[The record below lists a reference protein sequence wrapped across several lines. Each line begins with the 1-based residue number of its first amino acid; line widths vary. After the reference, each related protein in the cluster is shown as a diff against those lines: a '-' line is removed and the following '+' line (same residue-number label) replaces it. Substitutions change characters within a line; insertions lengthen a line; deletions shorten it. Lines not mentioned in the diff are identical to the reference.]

1 MTPTVLVDTSQPIYS
16 SSALLF
22 VGSTNRYLFFG
33 TGSDLLAASTPGGG
47 SSGTGT
53 AFKLYGVQD
62 SLTVGAAGI
71 VRLERDLSPKV
82 VSTGLLTNGER
93 PTSSPTVAGDIVFF
107 TTTTDAA
114 VGTCSDATTKLY
126 GFTYLGTAAYDTNG
140 NGKIDSNESPV
151 ITTAAGRGTAPFIVD
166 QHLFLSTTS
175 LLGDW
180 RDRAGRPHGLQQR
193 RRAGR
198 RAYPVLERNPMNSL
212 WQTPAVVVMIL
223 SWLASPPAGLGEV
236 AQREALRRAAT
247 PKATASLTNFGQ
259 FADEPP
265 PAAVTLP
272 ASATPPA
279 VTPPAEETPPP
290 TEPKRDEKWW
300 RARVAGIRTAIER
313 GQTMAEALQSRINA
327 LQADVVNIDDP
338 AQQAKARNDL
348 GKALGELDRQKK
360 QIDADTKALADLG
373 EEARRLNVPAGWIR

>member
-1 MTPTVLVDTSQPIYS
+1 MKDDRSLTAVITGSGYFPAIETLLPNRGGTPAGRSLFMLDAGTGLPVNNLGGSCTGVGCLDLGDVSNGRKNALQADVTAASDSMSPAVVTAYAGDIDGKYRRFNVDHTGLMTPTVLVDTSQPIYS

-47 SSGTGT
+47 SNGTGT

-114 VGTCSDATTKLY
+114 VGTCSDATTKVY

-175 LLGDW
+175 LLGT
-180 RDRAGRPHGLQQR
+180 GVT
-193 RRAGR
+193 
-198 RAYPVLERNPMNSL
+198 VLGD
-212 WQTPAVVVMIL
+212 PADFNNGVGQVGVRIL
-223 SWLASPPAGLGEV
+223 SW
-236 AQREALRRAAT
+236 RE
-247 PKATASLTNFGQ
+247 
-259 FADEPP
+259 
-265 PAAVTLP
+265 
-272 ASATPPA
+272 
-279 VTPPAEETPPP
+279 
-290 TEPKRDEKWW
+290 
-300 RARVAGIRTAIER
+300 IR
-313 GQTMAEALQSRINA
+313 
-327 LQADVVNIDDP
+327 
-338 AQQAKARNDL
+338 
-348 GKALGELDRQKK
+348 
-360 QIDADTKALADLG
+360 
-373 EEARRLNVPAGWIR
+373 